1 MKEEVSQYGA
11 FTLDND
17 MVKKEDIV
25 SLRKAIIRA
34 THTLNVA
41 LSEQFEQK
49 RLDAY
54 KKAQQAQYVEAYRA
68 ERSAFNKL
76 VSSIE
81 VAACEQAGVEHAV
94 FVKSMMALDKEDLK
108 EMLKEEEEIKEQIKA
123 VEIIDSEEK
132 VLQGMKYRIE

>member
-1 MKEEVSQYGA
+1 MKKEVSQYGA

-54 KKAQQAQYVEAYRA
+54 KKAQQT
-68 ERSAFNKL
+68 
-76 VSSIE
+76 
-81 VAACEQAGVEHAV
+81 
-94 FVKSMMALDKEDLK
+94 
-108 EMLKEEEEIKEQIKA
+108 
-123 VEIIDSEEK
+123 
-132 VLQGMKYRIE
+132 